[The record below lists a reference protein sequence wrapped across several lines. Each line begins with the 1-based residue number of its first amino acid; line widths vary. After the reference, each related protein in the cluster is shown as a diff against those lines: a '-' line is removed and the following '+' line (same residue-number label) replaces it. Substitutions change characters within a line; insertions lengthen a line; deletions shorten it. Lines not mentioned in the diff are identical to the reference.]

1 MWSYAKKWRLI
12 VVSNQNLLN
21 KTVVITGAT
30 AGIGLAAAARLAGQG
45 AWVIGVGREQSRC
58 RQAEES
64 IKAGCP
70 NARISFLIADLS
82 SLNSVRALAAQ
93 IKVKL
98 AAEGIGHL
106 DVLVNNAGTV
116 SSWYMATA
124 DGFELQFAVN
134 HLAPFLLTHELLPL
148 LEAAPEGR
156 VICLSSGSHYRT
168 KINWD
173 DIMLRKHYN
182 VLMAYKQTKLAN
194 VLFCTEFNRRMA
206 SSSGVRAFAVD
217 PGLVNTEI
225 GLKGTTGI
233 TRWIWKKRSSGGTS
247 PEVPADSIAY
257 LAGEPSVHGS
267 GEVYWKD
274 CKPVAPSSY
283 SQQED
288 AARRLW
294 KLSEKMCGIASSSG
308 GVCSPASCRTK
319 E

>member
-1 MWSYAKKWRLI
+1 M
-12 VVSNQNLLN
+12 SNQNLSN
-21 KTVVITGAT
+21 KTIVITGAT

-45 AWVIGVGREQSRC
+45 ARVIGVGREQSRC

-64 IKAGCP
+64 VRAAYP
-70 NARISFLIADLS
+70 NARISFLTADLS
-82 SLNSVRALAAQ
+82 SLQSVRALAAD

-98 AAEGIGHL
+98 AAEGIGYL

-134 HLAPFLLTHELLPL
+134 HLAPFLLTHELMPL

-156 VICLSSGSHYRT
+156 VICVSSGSHYRT

-173 DIMLRKHYN
+173 DVMLRKHYN
-182 VLMAYKQTKLAN
+182 VLSAYKQTKLAN
-194 VLFCTEFNRRMA
+194 VLFCTELNRKLD

-217 PGLVNTEI
+217 PGLVNTDI

-233 TRWIWKKRSSGGTS
+233 TRWIWKKRSGGGTP
-247 PEVPADSIAY
+247 PEVPAISIAY

-267 GEVYWKD
+267 GQVYWKD
-274 CKPVAPSSY
+274 CKPVTPSSY
-283 SQQED
+283 SQRED

-294 KLSEKMCGIASSSG
+294 EISEKMCGIAASSG
-308 GVCSPASCRTK
+308 RDVPLCPAGQNNRK
-319 E
+319 VR

>member
-1 MWSYAKKWRLI
+1 M
-12 VVSNQNLLN
+12 SNQSLLN

-45 AWVIGVGREQSRC
+45 AYVIGVGREQSRC

-82 SLNSVRALAAQ
+82 SLQNVRALAAR
-93 IKVKL
+93 IKAEL
-98 AAEGIGHL
+98 AAEGIGRL
-106 DVLVNNAGTV
+106 DVLINNAGTV
-116 SSWYMATA
+116 SSWYMSTV

-156 VICLSSGSHYRT
+156 VICVSSGSHYRT
-168 KINWD
+168 KMNWD
-173 DIMLRKHYN
+173 DIMLRKHYH
-182 VLMAYKQTKLAN
+182 VLTAYKQTKLAN
-194 VLFCTEFNRRMA
+194 VLFCTEFNRRMG

-217 PGLVNTEI
+217 PGLVNTGI

-233 TRWIWKKRSSGGTS
+233 TRWIWKKRSSGGTP
-247 PEVPADSIAY
+247 PEVPAVSIAY
-257 LAGEPSVHGS
+257 LAGEPSVHRS

-274 CKPVAPSSY
+274 CKPVTPSSY
-283 SQQED
+283 SQRED
-288 AARRLW
+288 EARRLW
-294 KLSEKMCGIASSSG
+294 ELSEKMCGIAASSG
-308 GVCSPASCRTK
+308 EACSPAPSMAQ